1 MRFMSLAVAFLGRS
15 FMLTQRFMMKQARSF
30 HVSAGLGELIVMM
43 MAEIMVFRDLQM
55 TLN

>member
-1 MRFMSLAVAFLGRS
+1 MRFMSLAVAFRGRS

-43 MAEIMVFRDLQM
+43 MAEIMVFRGL
-55 TLN
+55 